1 MCENGVHDG
10 RKGHEMA
17 NNTITR
23 TVVTANAF
31 CWVLD
36 GQNEDGSP
44 RMVKSGGV
52 EFVST
57 KPNQLE
63 AFRALK
69 SSGVKCRKDFCGFE
83 VVKETVYAM
92 SLDEF
97 MFHAVKVE
105 RADNGRVVGAD
116 EE

>member
-1 MCENGVHDG
+1 MCANGAHDV
-10 RKGHEMA
+10 RKGNEMA

-36 GQNEDGSP
+36 GTNEDGSP

-69 SSGVKCRKDFCGFE
+69 ASGVKCRKDFCGFDI
-83 VVKETVYAM
+83 VSETVYAM
-92 SLDEF
+92 SLDDF
-97 MFHAVKVE
+97 MAHAVVVE
-105 RADNGRVVGAD
+105 RGQNGRVVS
-116 EE
+116 ESE

>member
-1 MCENGVHDG
+1 
-10 RKGHEMA
+10 MA

-23 TVVTANAF
+23 TVVTASAF

-44 RMVKSGGV
+44 RMTKSGGV

-69 SSGVKCRKDFCGFE
+69 ASGVKCRKDFCGFD
-83 VVKETVYAM
+83 VVSETVYAM
-92 SLDEF
+92 SLDDF
-97 MFHAVKVE
+97 MAHAVVVE
-105 RADNGRVVGAD
+105 RGENGRVKAEC